1 MEKQQKRAWSK
12 SKAEQKFKKK
22 LNQKAKELAK
32 PKISDENL
40 FKNVLMKFLELE
52 FFLESKRAELFIKN
66 KFFNFI
72 DAFEIL
78 DKSKKGEMKS
88 EEFIK
93 SL

>member
-1 MEKQQKRAWSK
+1 
-12 SKAEQKFKKK
+12 
-22 LNQKAKELAK
+22 
-32 PKISDENL
+32 
-40 FKNVLMKFLELE
+40 MKFLELE

-78 DKSKKGEMKS
+78 DKSKKGELKS
-88 EEFIK
+88 EELIK